1 MKNREMLH
9 KNPFLPLINLNP
21 CLDKVDIYILYYEIT
36 LNFVIFMNDS
46 SNNVLSFSKILS

>member
-1 MKNREMLH
+1 MLH
-9 KNPFLPLINLNP
+9 KNPFSPLINLNP
-21 CLDKVDIYILYYEIT
+21 RLDKVDIYILYYEIT